1 MNEETE
7 KVILESLRMLLWENW
22 RKYELLFVK
31 HGSGC
36 RSVESNEIEEQVKK
50 INRLLKEDDSEDP
63 IKDKMKGLMDKG
75 YDASSKESEHGN

>member
-22 RKYELLFVK
+22 RKYELLFVE
-31 HGSGC
+31 HGGGC

-50 INRLLKEDDSEDP
+50 INEILKEDNSEDP
-63 IKDKMKGLMDKG
+63 IKQEVKAQIDKDYAK
-75 YDASSKESEHGN
+75 SKEGEGK

>member
-22 RKYELLFVK
+22 RKYELLFVE
-31 HGSGC
+31 HGGGC

-50 INRLLKEDDSEDP
+50 INELLKEDNSEDP
-63 IKDKMKGLMDKG
+63 IKKEVGEQLNKG
-75 YDASSKESEHGN
+75 YDTLSKGVVPK